1 MDRATVLEQL
11 REVAID
17 VLGVDPGIVSETS
30 SFKDDLDADSLDLV
44 EVVMALEERFSI
56 SVPEDKLDGITTVG
70 EAVDLVL
77 GIADPAADGAPAAG
91 GSADPAAD
99 GAPAAGGSADPAADG
114 APASDGE
121 TAAAGEPAES
131 ADRA

>member
-11 REVAID
+11 KEVAVD

-99 GAPAAGGSADPAADG
+99 GAPA
-114 APASDGE
+114 SDGE